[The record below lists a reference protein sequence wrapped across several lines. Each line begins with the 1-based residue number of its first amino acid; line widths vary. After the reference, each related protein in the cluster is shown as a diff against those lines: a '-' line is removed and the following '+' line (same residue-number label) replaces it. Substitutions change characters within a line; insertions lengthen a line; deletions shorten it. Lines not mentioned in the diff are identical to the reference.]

1 MDMQSLKQKQHELTE
16 KRDELRKR
24 LDAIQK
30 EIAKGLDQDWE
41 EQAIQLE
48 NAEVL
53 DEIAR
58 VTSEELSKLEHGIE
72 RIEKALTNEGIRG
85 S

>member
-1 MDMQSLKQKQHELTE
+1 MNQEELQTRQKELIV
-16 KRDELRKR
+16 KRDELQQR
-24 LDAIQK
+24 LNAIQK
-30 EIAKGLDQDWE
+30 DIGRGLDKDWE

-58 VTSEELSKLEHGIE
+58 VTSEELHKIEQGIE
-72 RIEKALTNEGIRG
+72 RIEKELKRI
-85 S
+85 

>member
-1 MDMQSLKQKQHELTE
+1 MTDDTLKAKKQELIE
-16 KRDELRKR
+16 KRNELRQR
-24 LDAIQK
+24 LDAIRKDFGQ
-30 EIAKGLDQDWE
+30 GLDKDWE

-58 VTSEELSKLEHGIE
+58 ITLEELSKLEQGIE
-72 RIEKALTNEGIRG
+72 RIEKALSPSPG
-85 S
+85 